1 MADEFQHVRVLKSKH
16 IQATIVDDR
25 EDVWANATN
34 NSTGRPGEPPDN
46 LLLVRPYHWK
56 NFLGYADVNNASG
69 VDISSTEDSTKQ
81 QESSAM
87 QKKNAPETEGDN
99 ERQLLWTADIL
110 KRLHAR
116 YYSEQL
122 SDIERDSLT
131 VPGILKQMRREVL
144 GSSVAA
150 ARLVFSGLIPIHK
163 QQHSSDG
170 PKKPRFSV
178 TRYAEE
184 LGAMVRCYFCLSLFT
199 RG

>member
-1 MADEFQHVRVLKSKH
+1 
-16 IQATIVDDR
+16 VDDR

-69 VDISSTEDSTKQ
+69 VDISSSSEDKKQ
-81 QESSAM
+81 QESSTT
-87 QKKNAPETEGDN
+87 QKNASETNEGDD

-110 KRLHAR
+110 KRLHKR
-116 YYSEQL
+116 YYSESL

-144 GSSVAA
+144 GSVEGKAA
-150 ARLVFSGLIPIHK
+150 SRLVFSGLIPIHK
-163 QQHSSDG
+163 QQQSSDG

-178 TRYAEE
+178 IRYAEE
-184 LGAMVRCYFCLSLFT
+184 LGAIVRCYFVFFIFVLKCC
-199 RG
+199 